1 MSSYKSTRAPAI
13 DLVRACRFSRLY
25 HRYYTEGIGN
35 GSRAAIH
42 CIILA
47 SGRQCSINQ
56 HLLSDHVK
64 GTFSKGKDICL
75 VRGFLWCYATCLR
88 GMDIKKCVF
97 LTVNVFR
104 REFFIR
110 PAFRVL
116 AMPLWAYR

>member
-1 MSSYKSTRAPAI
+1 MGYAA
-13 DLVRACRFSRLY
+13 FG

-56 HLLSDHVK
+56 HLLSDHVT
-64 GTFSKGKDICL
+64 GTFSKSKDICL

-97 LTVNVFR
+97 LTKCIQTRVFH
-104 REFFIR
+104 
-110 PAFRVL
+110 
-116 AMPLWAYR
+116 